1 MSADGPAAGGAAP
14 AIDGGAAAPSPPD
27 RPDPEF
33 EVLGVG
39 HVERAAAPTL
49 RFRLAVRDRSQR
61 PIYTIALSLL
71 IMIEPAK
78 RSYAPAERERLVE
91 LFGEPERW
99 ASTTQSFRWAQVDV
113 LVPRFGG
120 ETTVEVPVPC
130 TYDHEVAASKYF
142 GGLEDGEVPLRF
154 DINGTIFYEAGDG
167 RLQLLVVPW
176 DRSVRYSMPV
186 AAWRRMIEA
195 QYPFRRWIALDAET
209 VDRLAR
215 RRAARGLPSFDACV
229 DELLAE
235 DE

>member
-1 MSADGPAAGGAAP
+1 VSEHPSIGTSAANGEAPQPAP
-14 AIDGGAAAPSPPD
+14 APD

-33 EVLGVG
+33 EILGVD

-49 RFRLAVRDRSQR
+49 RFRVGVRDSSKR
-61 PIYTIALSLL
+61 PIYTIALTLL
-71 IMIEPAK
+71 IMIEPSK
-78 RSYAPAERERLVE
+78 RRYAPAERERLVE

-99 ASTTQSFRWAQVDV
+99 ASTTQSFRWAQAYV
-113 LVPRFGG
+113 LVPRFSG
-120 ETTVEVPVPC
+120 ETAVEVPVPC
-130 TYDHEVAASKYF
+130 TYDHEVAASKYL
-142 GGLEDGEVPLRF
+142 GGLDGGEAPLRF

-186 AAWRRMIEA
+186 DAWRRMIA
-195 QYPFRRWIALDAET
+195 AHYPFRRWIALDADT

-229 DELLAE
+229 DELLSEA
-235 DE
+235 D